1 MNAFGTRSR
10 ESYDSEEFYSRKMM
24 AGEDTTSPVAKPDN
38 PVDANQLY
46 AHSSTSMTE
55 VPDNSIH
62 LMVTSPPY
70 NVGKEYDD
78 DMTEKEYRDLLRSVW
93 AETYR
98 VLVHGG
104 RACINVANVGRKP
117 YIPLS
122 ALITQDM
129 LDIGFLMRGQ
139 IIWNKGASAGVSC
152 AWGSWCSP
160 SNPVLRDVHEYI
172 LVFCKESFG
181 RPVPD
186 GDATINSEDFTEWTK
201 SVWTFPA
208 ESAKRVQHPAP
219 YPVELPWRCIHL
231 YTYLDDVVLD
241 PFMGSG
247 TTAVAAE
254 RAGRRWIGYDIS
266 ESYIEVATQR
276 IAQTQPSLLKGSL

>member
-1 MNAFGTRSR
+1 MSAFGTRSR
-10 ESYDSEEFYSRKMM
+10 ESYDSEQFYSRKMM
-24 AGEDTTSPVAKPDN
+24 SGEDTASPVAEPDN

-78 DMTEKEYRDLLRSVW
+78 DMTETEYRGMLRAVW
-93 AETYR
+93 TETHR

-117 YIPLS
+117 YVPLS
-122 ALITQDM
+122 TFITQDM
-129 LDIGFLMRGQ
+129 LDVGFLMRGQ

-172 LVFCKESFG
+172 LVFCKGDFG

-186 GDATINSEDFTEWTK
+186 GAATINPDDFTEWTK
-201 SVWTFPA
+201 SVWSFPA

-219 YPVELPWRCIHL
+219 FPIELPWRCIHL

-254 RAGRRWIGYDIS
+254 RASRRWIGYDIS
-266 ESYIEVATQR
+266 KSYIDVATQR